1 MPNRRQERMA
11 RVIKEAVSDIINNHL
26 QDPRIEGFISV
37 TEVKTEPDLKSAEV
51 YISIMAE
58 NDIKQRLSYTAIQHA
73 VGRIQALLGDYI
85 ESRYCPHL
93 YLHLDERMKKT
104 METMRLIDEV
114 SKEFK
119 KESDTDSETESEEEE
134 K

>member
-1 MPNRRQERMA
+1 MPSRRQERMS

-37 TEVKTEPDLKSAEV
+37 TEVNIEPDLKSAEV
-51 YISIMAE
+51 FLSIMTVNEA
-58 NDIKQRLSYTAIQHA
+58 KQRLVFTAIKHA
-73 VGRIQALLGDYI
+73 SGRIQALLGNYVKA
-85 ESRYCPHL
+85 RFCPHL
-93 YLHLDERMKKT
+93 YYHLDERLKKT

-119 KESDTDSETESEEEE
+119 SAPAEDSDNE

>member
-1 MPNRRQERMA
+1 MPSRRQERMA

-37 TEVKTEPDLKSAEV
+37 TEVNTEPDLKRAEV
-51 YISIMAE
+51 YLSIMGQDE
-58 NDIKQRLSYTAIQHA
+58 KKQRLAFSAIQHA
-73 VGRIQALLGDYI
+73 AGRIQSLLGDYVKA
-85 ESRYCPHL
+85 RFCPHL
-93 YLHLDERMKKT
+93 YFNQDDRLKKT
-104 METMRLIDEV
+104 METLKLIDEV

-119 KESDTDSETESEEEE
+119 TDTENEEE

>member
-1 MPNRRQERMA
+1 MPSRRQERMS

-37 TEVKTEPDLKSAEV
+37 TEVRCEPDLKSAEV
-51 YISIMAE
+51 FISIMAANE
-58 NDIKQRLSYTAIQHA
+58 SKQRMAFTAIQHA
-73 VGRIQALLGDYI
+73 AGRIQALLGDYI

-93 YLHLDERMKKT
+93 HFHLDERLKKT

-114 SKEFK
+114 SKDFK
-119 KESDTDSETESEEEE
+119 PEDE
-134 K
+134 KK

>member
-1 MPNRRQERMA
+1 MA

-37 TEVKTEPDLKSAEV
+37 TEVKIEPDLKRADV
-51 YISIMAE
+51 FLSIMGKNAE
-58 NDIKQRLSYTAIQHA
+58 KQQLAFVGIQHA
-73 VGRIQALLGDYI
+73 AGRIQALLGNYVK
-85 ESRYCPHL
+85 SRFCPHL
-93 YLHLDERMKKT
+93 SFRIDDRLKKT
-104 METMRLIDEV
+104 METLRLIDEV

-119 KESDTDSETESEEEE
+119 KDEE